1 MRARRGLALLFG
13 AMVGVTLPP
22 RLRAQG
28 FSLSGYPASARD
40 AGLGGAGA
48 ALVGDADALFA
59 NPAGIATV
67 RHVAIAAS
75 YEPASGG
82 TAFSGAAVTLRVGR
96 LEWGAGAQTFG
107 PAGNFSN
114 ADLLAATGLV
124 YRRGLMAFGVAGKY
138 ARSAAD
144 TTRAGAWV
152 GDAGVAIAVFDIL
165 AFGASVQNIGG
176 VDLLPRRLRAGFTM
190 NYADPEGSYR
200 LLSTVEGDWVA
211 GASAALHIGVE
222 AGYAVGGI
230 GFVARAGYTNHRPL
244 PGTSRFA
251 FGGGVEFGR
260 RLRLDYAYQE
270 ANGAG
275 AGRSRAGV
283 RWIL

>member
-1 MRARRGLALLFG
+1 VRARRGLALLFG
-13 AMVGVTLPP
+13 ALVGLSLARP
-22 RLRAQG
+22 LSAQA
-28 FSLSGYPASARD
+28 FLLSGYPASARD

-67 RHVAIAAS
+67 RHVALAGS

-82 TAFSGAAVTLRVGR
+82 TAFSSAAVTLRVGR

-107 PAGNFSN
+107 SAGNFTH
-114 ADLLAATGLV
+114 AELLAATGLV

-138 ARSAAD
+138 ARPAAD
-144 TTRAGAWV
+144 STRKGAWV
-152 GDAGVAIAVFDIL
+152 GDLGLAVAVFDIL
-165 AFGASVQNIGG
+165 AFGASVQNLGG
-176 VDLLPRRLRAGFTM
+176 VDLLHRRVRAGFTM

-244 PGTSRFA
+244 PGISRFA

-270 ANGAG
+270 ANGPG